1 MTAWPLDRSDE
12 TLSSREPEV
21 RLLPLR
27 VDFPSYRRDV
37 IFRCFKWDPQVGD
50 VCTISDHACVL
61 AMETASRLSRLAE
74 ALARE
79 TMQLEAAVLERPDL
93 HAELGI
99 PRSLRRV
106 LSRAHGPGDSHVR
119 IMRFD
124 FHPTLDGWAISE
136 VNSDVPGGFA
146 ESSALPQLAAS
157 CVPGA
162 RSAGDV
168 AQALVS
174 SISERLG
181 VRKRVALVHATAYA
195 DDRQVMQFLA
205 TRFAAA
211 DFEYAL
217 IAPDHLRWSNGR
229 AVSIAHGQEGPI
241 DAIMRFYPAE
251 WLPALPA
258 RSHWPEY
265 FATPTLSCNPPS
277 AVLTQSKRLPLLWDR
292 LGVPVPTWRGLL
304 PETRD
309 PRDAPWH
316 RDDAWLVKPAFGR
329 VGEDIAWRGGVPRKT
344 WRRTLFRACAS
355 PRHWVAQRRFASRP
369 LTTLAGPRHLCI
381 GVFTVNGRAAGFYGR
396 ISSLTVIEKQ
406 AQDIPVLVSEARSR

>member
-12 TLSSREPEV
+12 TLSSREQEV

-61 AMETASRLSRLAE
+61 TAASVSRLSRLAE

-79 TMQLEAAVLERPDL
+79 TMQLEAALLERPDL

-99 PRSLRRV
+99 PRPLRRV
-106 LSRAHGPGDSHVR
+106 LSRARGPSDSHVR
-119 IMRFD
+119 VMRFD

-157 CVPGA
+157 YVPGA
-162 RSAGDV
+162 RPAGDV

-174 SISERLG
+174 AVSERLG
-181 VRKRVALVHATAYA
+181 SRKRVALVHATAYA

-217 IAPDHLRWSNGR
+217 IAPDHLRWNNGC

-241 DAIMRFYPAE
+241 DAIVRFYPAE

-258 RSHWPEY
+258 RSNWPEY
-265 FATPTLSCNPPS
+265 FATPTLSCNPP
-277 AVLTQSKRLPLLWDR
+277 AVVLTQSKRLPLLWDR
-292 LGVPVPTWRGLL
+292 LGVPVPTWRSLL
-304 PETRD
+304 PETCD
-309 PRDAPWH
+309 PRDAPWR

-329 VGEDIAWRGGVPRKT
+329 VGEDIAWRSGVPRKA
-344 WRRTLFRACAS
+344 WRRTLFRAYAS
-355 PRHWVAQRRFASRP
+355 PRHWIAQRRFASRP
-369 LTTLAGPRHLCI
+369 LTNSAGPRHVCI

-396 ISSLTVIEKQ
+396 ISSLTLIEKQ
-406 AQDIPVLVSEARSR
+406 AQDIPVLVSEARPR

>member
-1 MTAWPLDRSDE
+1 MA
-12 TLSSREPEV
+12 
-21 RLLPLR
+21 LR

-61 AMETASRLSRLAE
+61 TAASASRLSRLAE

-79 TMQLEAAVLERPDL
+79 TMQLEAAALERPDL

-106 LSRAHGPGDSHVR
+106 LSRAHGPGDSQLRV
-119 IMRFD
+119 MRFD

-157 CVPGA
+157 YVPGA
-162 RSAGDV
+162 RPAGDV

-174 SISERLG
+174 AVSERLG
-181 VRKRVALVHATAYA
+181 SRKRLALVHATAYA
-195 DDRQVMQFLA
+195 DDRQVMEFLA
-205 TRFAAA
+205 SRFAPAG
-211 DFEYAL
+211 FHCAL
-217 IAPDHLRWSNGR
+217 IAPDHLRWDNGR

-241 DAIMRFYPAE
+241 DSIVRFYPAE

-258 RSHWPEY
+258 RSNWPEY

-277 AVLTQSKRLPLLWDR
+277 AVLTQSKRLPLFWDR
-292 LGVPVPTWRGLL
+292 LGVPVPTWRSLL

-309 PRDAPWH
+309 PRDAPWRH
-316 RDDAWLVKPAFGR
+316 DDTWLVKPVFGR
-329 VGEDIAWRGGVPRKT
+329 VGEDIAWRGGVARKT
-344 WRRTLFRACAS
+344 WRRTLFRVYAS
-355 PRHWVAQRRFASRP
+355 PRHWIAQRRFASRP
-369 LTTLAGPRHLCI
+369 LTTSGGPRHLCI
-381 GVFTVNGRAAGFYGR
+381 GVFTLNGRAAGFYGR